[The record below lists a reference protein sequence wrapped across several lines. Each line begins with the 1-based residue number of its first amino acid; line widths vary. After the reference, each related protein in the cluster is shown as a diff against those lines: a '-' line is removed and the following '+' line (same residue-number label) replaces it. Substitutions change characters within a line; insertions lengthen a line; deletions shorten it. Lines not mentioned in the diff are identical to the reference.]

1 MGYAIEDLPVPIFGE
16 PRRVSL
22 DLRNHLRRLIIDDRL
37 PAGEVIKQAQLARVF
52 GVSRTPMREAFR
64 MLQEEG
70 LIEAE
75 TNQRA
80 RVRELNAIELDQLY
94 SVRIMLESLGAR
106 LTSGHVTASE
116 QAHARELLTQMDLA
130 REVGDTD
137 AWMRAHRL
145 FHRLCVAGGGE
156 PLMRVI
162 DSYSERSER
171 YVRLHQL
178 RHPHSFSIAH
188 DEHVHILDAIVL
200 GDRDLAG
207 SLMANHLAHTS
218 ATVLADMAADAKG
231 LASAEALAIARAH
244 VHTD

>member
-1 MGYAIEDLPVPIFGE
+1 MSYALEDLPVPVFDD
-16 PRRVSL
+16 PRRVSI
-22 DLRNHLRRLIIDDRL
+22 DLRNHLRRLIIDNRL
-37 PAGEVIKQAQLARVF
+37 PAGEVIKQAQLARTF

-80 RVRELNAIELDQLY
+80 RVRELDVIELDQLY

-106 LTSGHVTASE
+106 LTAGHISASE
-116 QAHARELLTQMDLA
+116 QAQARELLEEMDRA
-130 REVGDTD
+130 KEGGDTE
-137 AWMRAHRL
+137 AWMRAHRS
-145 FHRLCVAGGGE
+145 FHHVCVARAGE

-171 YVRLHQL
+171 YLRLYQL
-178 RHPHSFSIAH
+178 WHPQSFSVAH
-188 DEHVHILDAIVL
+188 NEHVHILDAIVL

-207 SLMANHLAHTS
+207 SLMAGHLAHTS
-218 ATVLADMAADAKG
+218 VTVLADVAPDAEGAAV
-231 LASAEALAIARAH
+231 AEALALARSR